1 MSKIKV
7 DKETHNTPLSKSY
20 SDKRIA
26 HDTEYRMTEGMLMQY
41 RDEAKP
47 IGFTPRG
54 DRILVK
60 AGESLE
66 KYQNGIIV
74 LKIKIK
80 GKDHRI
86 LVQMDGLLSVI
97 YECYQVQNP
106 FKFGEKDNQ

>member
-1 MSKIKV
+1 MKIEK
-7 DKETHNTPLSKSY
+7 DTHNTPLSKSY

-26 HDTEYRMTEGMLMQY
+26 HDTKYKQTEGILMQY
-41 RDEAKP
+41 RGEATP
-47 IGFTPRG
+47 IGFNPRG

-60 AGESLE
+60 AGESLA

-74 LKIKIK
+74 LKIRIK

-106 FKFGEKDNQ
+106 FKFNQE